1 MVNNNDLI
9 SLVNN
14 KKPVE
19 LVQELKDY
27 EIKKS
32 PLSVA
37 ARSKVINK
45 SGSNFLSD
53 KEGYGPCDDDNDCD
67 CSCRRKSDCNHL
79 IHYEMYADEG
89 GSNKGSLKYKLASDG
104 VELKQKVSAS
114 IRCKKTDCDET
125 NYLNVS
131 AGGSIGLNSEGVN
144 LGAKAGID
152 LVKYENENGFEA
164 RAGLNVDTG
173 GTVGKDGVEV
183 KFLGFGVSVGKKNG
197 ISTPF
202 GEISKSSDDCV
213 IQ

>member
-1 MVNNNDLI
+1 MVNENLI
-9 SLVNN
+9 NN

-19 LVQELKDY
+19 LVQELEKY

-32 PLSVA
+32 PLSKVA
-37 ARSKVINK
+37 RAKVINK
-45 SGSNFLSD
+45 SGSNYVSED
-53 KEGYGPCDDDNDCD
+53 KEDYGSCGDDNDCD
-67 CSCRRKSDCNHL
+67 CSCRRKSDCNRL
-79 IHYEMYADEG
+79 IHYEMYGEG
-89 GSNKGSLKYKLASDG
+89 SSKGSLKYKLASDG
-104 VELKQKVSAS
+104 VELKEKISAS
-114 IRCKKTDCDET
+114 IRCKKTDYDET
-125 NYLNVS
+125 NYFNVS

-173 GTVGKDGVEV
+173 GTVGKDGVGV